1 MSLENLKSRQDL
13 TLDEIISLLDAE
25 KNTNVYKK
33 LLYFKFIK
41 MGYSKIESCNLAGF
55 PESSRYYLDDLWNE
69 GGYNALIPHYGG
81 GRKSK
86 LTEKQQK
93 DLEIK
98 LTKKEKWLIEDVKTL
113 IKEEYNVDYTTKVL
127 ETY

>member
-1 MSLENLKSRQDL
+1 
-13 TLDEIISLLDAE
+13 
-25 KNTNVYKK
+25 
-33 LLYFKFIK
+33 
-41 MGYSKIESCNLAGF
+41 MGYSKIESCKLAGF
-55 PESSRYYLDDLWNE
+55 PESSRYYLDDLWDE